1 MISLKKK
8 LVNHC
13 IDLILISLKNTK
25 YWLEHI
31 IKKKMKHFVY
41 IITDLGNILV
51 IENEISSLMI
61 TWLCILKN
69 M

>member
-8 LVNHC
+8 LVEHY

-31 IKKKMKHFVY
+31 IKKKMMHFVY
-41 IITDLGNILV
+41 IVTYLGKILV
-51 IENEISSLMI
+51 IEWEISSLKLLI
-61 TWLCILKN
+61 GCVY
-69 M
+69 